1 MSNSAHKAGLV
12 SPRTPIPS
20 KRNLSSS
27 SLSPSLTDKKSK
39 VFITPNRFAVLST
52 NDSGDQEAA
61 ATSASNSSVAPPA
74 APVNQSHTAQ
84 VRDVVIPPIFVEN
97 ISNFSAFNNI
107 LTDITSPKGF
117 TCRATSTYLKVI
129 PSNRIN
135 YNKIIDYLH
144 ETDASFHSYIPRHLR
159 TYSVVIRNLHHSTLN
174 IDIINA
180 LNELGHKVKHVY
192 NAKNKRKSPLP
203 LFFVEVLPQDNNKDI
218 HDITSLLNTNVKI
231 EKPHKKRS
239 PPQCHNCQLY
249 GHTRNGCHHKPRCVK
264 CGENHLTEDCSK
276 DRNSPAKCALCSGD
290 HTANY
295 KGCPV
300 YKPTSQKAAPKIP
313 PAKRPEFKAH
323 STPKSY
329 AEATKQQQNSH
340 TEKFTDTCSKFISNL
355 SSLINPLISL
365 LSTLLN
371 TLIAKGTFSP

>member
-1 MSNSAHKAGLV
+1 MNNSARYAGLV
-12 SPRTPIPS
+12 SPRTPNRS

-27 SLSPSLTDKKSK
+27 SLSPSLTDKKTK
-39 VFITPNRFAVLST
+39 VFITPNRFAALAT
-52 NDSGDQEAA
+52 NDSGDHEAA
-61 ATSASNSSVAPPA
+61 ATSASNLLDAPPT
-74 APVNQSHTAQ
+74 NQPHTVQ
-84 VRDVVIPPIFVEN
+84 VRDPVIDIPPIFVKN
-97 ISNFSAFNNI
+97 IANFSAFKNI

-117 TCRATSTYLKVI
+117 ICRASSTYLKVI
-129 PSNRIN
+129 PSSRIN
-135 YNKIIDYLH
+135 YNKIIDHLH
-144 ETDASFHSYIPRHLR
+144 ETNASFHSHIPRHLR
-159 TYSVVIRNLHHSTLN
+159 TYRVVIRNLHYSTLN

-192 NAKNKRKSPLP
+192 NAKNKSKSPLP
-203 LFFVEVLPQDNNKDI
+203 LFFVDVLPQDNNKDI

-249 GHTRNGCHHKPRCVK
+249 GHTKNGCHHKPRCVK

-276 DRNSPAKCALCSGD
+276 DCNSPAKCALCSGD
-290 HTANY
+290 HTANF

-300 YKPTSQKAAPKIP
+300 YKAASQKAAPKIS
-313 PAKRPEFKAH
+313 PAKHPEFKTH

-365 LSTLLN
+365 LSTVLN
-371 TLIAKGTFSP
+371 TLIAKGTISP